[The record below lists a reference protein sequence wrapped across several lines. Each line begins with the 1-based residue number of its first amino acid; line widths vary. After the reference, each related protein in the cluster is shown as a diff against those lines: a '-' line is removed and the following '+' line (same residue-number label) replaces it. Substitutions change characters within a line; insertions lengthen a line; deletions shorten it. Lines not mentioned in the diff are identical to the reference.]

1 MKIDETVMSLLQ
13 KKYSFSPDVDL
24 DHFNYIES
32 GFVDSIGIIQ
42 FIAELEDIF
51 SIEFTDEETMSPEF
65 STVGGVIRII
75 EEKVKRNEES

>member
-24 DHFNYIES
+24 VHFNYIES